1 MLCKTVV
8 FLSCLSSFGLSKSL
22 EDGRKPKCR
31 TQVCTQDYEPICG
44 SDGKTYINECMLGIA
59 SCMDGKGGLTVT
71 SKGPCQMSCQRPCRR
86 NYDPVCG
93 TDGKTYHSECYLATF
108 NCNKVTNIVEVAH
121 EGECKEVVE
130 NGGGGSGNGG
140 HKSG

>member
-1 MLCKTVV
+1 MLCKTVI
-8 FLSCLSSFGLSKSL
+8 FLSCLSSFGSSKSL
-22 EDGRKPKCR
+22 EDGRKTKCR

-93 TDGKTYHSECYLATF
+93 TDGKTYSNKCGLENAACHSGSDDLAVEYRGRCHDPMDYLSEDSSRTF
-108 NCNKVTNIVEVAH
+108 
-121 EGECKEVVE
+121 
-130 NGGGGSGNGG
+130 
-140 HKSG
+140 